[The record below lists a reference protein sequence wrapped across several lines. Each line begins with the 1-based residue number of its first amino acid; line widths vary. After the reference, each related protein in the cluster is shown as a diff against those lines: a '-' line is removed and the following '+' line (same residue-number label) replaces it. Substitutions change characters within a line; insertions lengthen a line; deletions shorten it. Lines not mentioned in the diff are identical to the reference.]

1 MLHSPALTR
10 ISLATLAIFAF
21 RLCKPQISAYMTDM
35 IDGHGRHIDYLR
47 ISVTDRCNFR
57 CHYCMPEKQKFLPHA
72 DVLDYSEIALLAN
85 RFIAHGI
92 RKIRLTGG
100 EPLVRRDIDILI
112 NELGTHVQA
121 GRLDE
126 LTLTTNGS
134 RLRQFAPI
142 LARSSFSRVNISLD
156 SLNPDMFRTIT
167 RGGDL
172 AQVLDGISAA
182 AEHGLRVKINM
193 VALKDENQSEII
205 AMAEFCAANRYDLSL
220 IETMPLG
227 EGVADRQDRYIPM
240 EDFIAPLRD
249 CFELEPLAHRSSGP
263 ARYWNVAP
271 LGLRLGLITPMTH
284 NFCDDCNRLRLTTD
298 GKIYMCLGSSMH
310 VDFRKAMREN
320 GMEAVDKLLQQAL
333 RLKPARHDFERQLA
347 EPAQR
352 LSRHMNATGG

>member
-1 MLHSPALTR
+1 MPE
-10 ISLATLAIFAF
+10 F
-21 RLCKPQISAYMTDM
+21 SAYMTIM
-35 IDGHGRHIDYLR
+35 IDGQGRHIDYLR

-57 CHYCMPEKQKFLPHA
+57 CHYCMPEKQTFLPHA
-72 DVLDYSEIALLAN
+72 DLLDYSEIALLAN

-100 EPLVRRDIDILI
+100 EPLVRRDIEVLI
-112 NELGTHVQA
+112 KELGSHVQA

-134 RLRQFAPI
+134 RLTQFAPI
-142 LARSSFSRVNISLD
+142 LAAAGFSRVNISLD
-156 SLNPDMFRTIT
+156 SLNPDIFRTIT

-172 AQVLDGISAA
+172 AQVLAGIKAA
-182 AEHGLRVKINM
+182 AAHGLRVKINM
-193 VALKDENQSEII
+193 VALKDENQSEIL
-205 AMAEFCAANRYDLSL
+205 AMAEFCAAHGYDLAL

-227 EGVADRQDRYIPM
+227 EGVADRQDQYIAM
-240 EDFIAPLRD
+240 DDFIAPLKERYE
-249 CFELEPLAHRSSGP
+249 FQPLAHRSSGP

-271 LGLRLGLITPMTH
+271 LGLRLGLITPLSH

-298 GKIYMCLGSSMH
+298 GKIFMCLGSSMH
-310 VDFRKAMREN
+310 VDFRKAIRED
-320 GMEAVDKLLQQAL
+320 GMAAVDKLLQQAL

-347 EPAQR
+347 DPELR